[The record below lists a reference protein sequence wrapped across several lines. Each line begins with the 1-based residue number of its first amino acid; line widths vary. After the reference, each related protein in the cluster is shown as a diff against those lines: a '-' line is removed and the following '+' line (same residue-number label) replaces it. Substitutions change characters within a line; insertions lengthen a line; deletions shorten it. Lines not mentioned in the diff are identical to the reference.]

1 VVFVYGE
8 GPSEIAIRGQMNV
21 IRNEIVF
28 ENIVEILWF
37 MYYKWE
43 LVMLFPTVVIPSL
56 SLKFLLYEKSHQN
69 CGLDIF
75 G

>member
-1 VVFVYGE
+1 
-8 GPSEIAIRGQMNV
+8 MNV

-28 ENIVEILWF
+28 ENTVEILWF
-37 MYYKWE
+37 MYDKWE